1 MLGYYYSYTVYDHS
15 IPVVF
20 LIILEFVKL
29 PHVVVVHVYNL
40 PISDW
45 EIDSL
50 TLLEHEHRFIAAL
63 YSKLLKR
70 GETHVIN
77 TFQYMYLSLSFLA

>member
-1 MLGYYYSYTVYDHS
+1 MLGYYYSYTGYDHS

-29 PHVVVVHVYNL
+29 PHVVVVLVYNL

-50 TLLEHEHRFIAAL
+50 TLLEHEHRFPCCIIIIQS
-63 YSKLLKR
+63 YGK
-70 GETHVIN
+70 GGN
-77 TFQYMYLSLSFLA
+77 PCD

>member
-50 TLLEHEHRFIAAL
+50 TLLEHEHRFHCCII
-63 YSKLLKR
+63 LKVTEKGR
-70 GETHVIN
+70 N
-77 TFQYMYLSLSFLA
+77 PRN